1 MTFWIGLRT
10 KIRKLVMNN
19 ETNFIRGTRF
29 VTALIAL
36 AMINANFG
44 YQKALSHWWTA
55 LIVAAIC
62 AFIPSQAGSVVVA
75 FVCIVQLMALST
87 DVGVAALVIA
97 VVAYAVTA
105 YFKAQNQYN
114 NVAIAVSHQMKIP
127 FIIPV
132 VSGLL
137 GNFNDMSGVVC
148 GSVVAYYLKVVK
160 ENASA
165 FLDETNEI
173 SATELIQTKM
183 ISNTMFYV
191 YIAAM
196 VIGFML
202 IYYLRTKEIKHA
214 WIYGVGLGCLTQFV
228 IMLAGCLFVGNK
240 SAVPTVF
247 LGSIVTF
254 LLGLLIIFFFQ
265 GLDYSRIE
273 KVQYEDDDYY
283 YYVTAIPKTHIAE
296 QEKEIKKI
304 TDAESLGLENVED
317 EDAE

>member
-29 VTALIAL
+29 VMALLAL
-36 AMINANFG
+36 AMININFG

-165 FLDETNEI
+165 FLDEIPRTALSRSGSFKMTSGVSSLNILTMALAVASPTPENSPQARNVMRLSESEGIAFMSVCTRNVSPYWRRI
-173 SATELIQTKM
+173 SMLPLRVISSPGNTSGM
-183 ISNTMFYV
+183 IPD
-191 YIAAM
+191 A
-196 VIGFML
+196 
-202 IYYLRTKEIKHA
+202 
-214 WIYGVGLGCLTQFV
+214 
-228 IMLAGCLFVGNK
+228 
-240 SAVPTVF
+240 
-247 LGSIVTF
+247 
-254 LLGLLIIFFFQ
+254 
-265 GLDYSRIE
+265 RIDSPPPE
-273 KVQYEDDDYY
+273 
-283 YYVTAIPKTHIAE
+283 
-296 QEKEIKKI
+296 
-304 TDAESLGLENVED
+304 G
-317 EDAE
+317 